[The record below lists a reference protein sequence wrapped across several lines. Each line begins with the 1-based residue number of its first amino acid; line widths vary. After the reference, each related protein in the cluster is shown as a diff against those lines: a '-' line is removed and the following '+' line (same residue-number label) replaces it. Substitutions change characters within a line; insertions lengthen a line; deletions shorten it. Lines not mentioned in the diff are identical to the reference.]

1 MAGKYKNF
9 NEEKRCE
16 CCGNYFIG
24 DGYMFPDKTIWCMIC
39 ISSEHYDDEERM
51 DFNYEQSNIGWED
64 Y

>member
-16 CCGNYFIG
+16 CCGNYF
-24 DGYMFPDKTIWCMIC
+24 MFPDKTIWCMVC
-39 ISSEHYDDEERM
+39 ISIEHCDDEERK
-51 DFNYEQSNIGWED
+51 DFYYEQSNIGWED